1 MKKLLSV
8 LLLLF
13 ALLPVGAHENH
24 GEAEKKPVA
33 HNDTYFSA
41 EAVSDKYELLL
52 KYQPVHPKKESEF
65 TLYLSDFFSNKAID
79 SAELKITSP
88 DDPSLQFEVHRDE
101 AGIYGVHATFP
112 EKKTYRLNVSI
123 ASRNGADLI
132 ALSGVEVGKEFP
144 VEAEEQDDSWT
155 SNSWLIFAGGLLG
168 GLLLMFLVMKASRR
182 TKANTLLFIFTC
194 GLIPVQPTAHAHG
207 DEVHTAGSG
216 GGASNTVVVPKETQ
230 FLFDIFT
237 RQLQTG
243 DFTESVS
250 LFGTVI
256 PSSNGQAIVQAVQ
269 SGKLHSLN
277 VAVGQKV
284 TKGQLL
290 GVLDPALDAA
300 SLVNFAAE
308 RNTVNAEFEAA
319 KKEYE
324 RMQSLSDIAAQKD
337 VEAAKARYETARTN
351 KQLFDNLASGT
362 TDPARLIY
370 LRSPISG
377 VVENFTLTIGST
389 VGAGDVL
396 FTVTDLSKVYVE
408 AQVFDADA
416 DRVAAGG
423 KFTVECTDDNHKTAE
438 VRLVSMAQSINPTNQ
453 SQRVLFE
460 MDNPDGEFKI
470 GEFVNVRV
478 FAKEASRNLVVPNSA
493 INEVNGKP
501 VVFIKDAAEHYTMS
515 YVQLGNDNGE
525 STVILKG
532 AEEGERIVVNGSY
545 QLKMIYLNQ

>member
-1 MKKLLSV
+1 
-8 LLLLF
+8 
-13 ALLPVGAHENH
+13 
-24 GEAEKKPVA
+24 
-33 HNDTYFSA
+33 
-41 EAVSDKYELLL
+41 
-52 KYQPVHPKKESEF
+52 
-65 TLYLSDFFSNKAID
+65 
-79 SAELKITSP
+79 
-88 DDPSLQFEVHRDE
+88 
-101 AGIYGVHATFP
+101 
-112 EKKTYRLNVSI
+112 
-123 ASRNGADLI
+123 
-132 ALSGVEVGKEFP
+132 
-144 VEAEEQDDSWT
+144 
-155 SNSWLIFAGGLLG
+155 
-168 GLLLMFLVMKASRR
+168 
-182 TKANTLLFIFTC
+182 
-194 GLIPVQPTAHAHG
+194 
-207 DEVHTAGSG
+207 
-216 GGASNTVVVPKETQ
+216 
-230 FLFDIFT
+230 
-237 RQLQTG
+237 
-243 DFTESVS
+243 
-250 LFGTVI
+250 
-256 PSSNGQAIVQAVQ
+256 
-269 SGKLHSLN
+269 
-277 VAVGQKV
+277 
-284 TKGQLL
+284 
-290 GVLDPALDAA
+290 
-300 SLVNFAAE
+300 
-308 RNTVNAEFEAA
+308 
-319 KKEYE
+319 
-324 RMQSLSDIAAQKD
+324 MQSLSDIAAQKD